1 MPAILGK
8 RTEAKHNR
16 PDHAILHVMQAYRSV
31 DHVMLR
37 LHAHAV
43 EPLFDLL
50 TGTFGLPVAWPLQRT
65 EFATYGWVHMGNTDL
80 ELWAA
85 VSNADLPDHAQ
96 PPLFHGFALEPA
108 FPLAQSI
115 DRITASGIACKPAR
129 AFEST
134 NASGVR
140 VTNFTNS
147 VLLDLSAPSCCVFLC
162 EWSPL
167 ATIYPWKE
175 PITPAQRRSQLTK
188 ELAALD
194 GGGPL
199 GLLGLHSIQMGTPS
213 PREHLRQ
220 WQSLTGSV
228 GHPMGLT
235 PEITLAFFPADHL
248 RIESLTFAVRSLD
261 AARHF
266 LSRRQLLEMDTGAAI
281 TMSSNGVQLRF
292 AEPTQKSPT

>member
-1 MPAILGK
+1 
-8 RTEAKHNR
+8 
-16 PDHAILHVMQAYRSV
+16 MQAYRSI

-43 EPLFDLL
+43 EPLFELL
-50 TGTFGLPVAWPLQRT
+50 TRTLALPVAWPLQRT
-65 EFATYGWVHMGNTDL
+65 EFATYGWVHVGNTDL

-85 VSNADLPDHAQ
+85 ASNADLPHHAQ

-108 FPLAQSI
+108 LPLDQTI
-115 DRITASGIACKPAR
+115 EHITASGISCKPAR

-134 NASGVR
+134 NPSGVR

-175 PITPAQRRSQLTK
+175 PITPVQRRPQFGKDLQVH
-188 ELAALD
+188 

-199 GLLGLHSIQMGTPS
+199 GLLGLHAIHMGAPNLK
-213 PREHLRQ
+213 EYQRQ
-220 WQSLTGSV
+220 WQALTGSA
-228 GHPMGLT
+228 GHPIQLT
-235 PEITLAFFPADHL
+235 PQITLSLSPADHL
-248 RIESLTFAVRSLD
+248 RIESLTLAVRSLD
-261 AARHF
+261 VARSF
-266 LSRRQLLEMDTGAAI
+266 LNSHQLLEEDAGTAI
-281 TMSSNGVQLRF
+281 TVSWGGVQLRF
-292 AEPTQKSPT
+292 TELAPRSPL